1 MKRKTQI
8 LFLIILT
15 VGILSA
21 CSSDKTPVSIVIET
35 PVPTVSTQL
44 PQEQT
49 SESQSIASE
58 ENMRTIAESFVEK
71 PISELIAAVG
81 EPSATDYA
89 SSCLGPG
96 EDGELSYDG
105 FTVYTYREGDSEVV
119 KEVV

>member
-8 LFLIILT
+8 LFLIIT

>member
-81 EPSATDYA
+81 EPSSADYA

-105 FTVYTYREGDSEVV
+105 FTVYTYREGESEVV